1 VETSDDA
8 IVSKN
13 LDGVITSWNRGA
25 ERVFGYSVE
34 EVVSQSITIVIPEDR
49 QSEEREILT
58 RVGRGERIDHYET
71 VRRRKDGSLI
81 VVSLTV
87 SPVKNAEG
95 KIVGASKIARDITE
109 QKRSQELIATLARV
123 ATVSQLSAS
132 IVHEVR
138 QPLATMLA
146 NAEGALR
153 WLEKANIEEV
163 RESLKDIVSEGFRAS
178 DIITNLRAMF
188 KHDVQEKTLVDINKL
203 ASSVLALVVIDL
215 QEHEIDLQTQL
226 DDRIPQVLG
235 NSVQLQQVILNLVM
249 NAIETM
255 SSMETR
261 ALRIK
266 TELSQ
271 PDTVHVSIEDTGTGI
286 KPSDVARV
294 FKPMFTTK
302 ARGMGMGLSICQS
315 IIENHNGR
323 IWVSPGANGGSIFQ
337 FELPTITSKD

>member
-1 VETSDDA
+1 
-8 IVSKN
+8 
-13 LDGVITSWNRGA
+13 
-25 ERVFGYSVE
+25 
-34 EVVSQSITIVIPEDR
+34 
-49 QSEEREILT
+49 
-58 RVGRGERIDHYET
+58 
-71 VRRRKDGSLI
+71 
-81 VVSLTV
+81 
-87 SPVKNAEG
+87 
-95 KIVGASKIARDITE
+95 
-109 QKRSQELIATLARV
+109 
-123 ATVSQLSAS
+123 
-132 IVHEVR
+132 
-138 QPLATMLA
+138 M
-146 NAEGALR
+146 
-153 WLEKANIEEV
+153 
-163 RESLKDIVSEGFRAS
+163 
-178 DIITNLRAMF
+178 
-188 KHDVQEKTLVDINKL
+188 
-203 ASSVLALVVIDL
+203 
-215 QEHEIDLQTQL
+215 
-226 DDRIPQVLG
+226 
-235 NSVQLQQVILNLVM
+235 NLVM